1 MVMTGDLGTRGPSDG
16 DRVELVAVRNR
27 TLRIAVRS
35 AQAAAGSPARPPL
48 LLCNGIG
55 GCLELLQPFVD
66 ALGPDREVIRFDLPG
81 IGGSPPSAPYHLTTL
96 PWLVAG
102 LLDVLGHRRADV
114 LGISWGGGLAQQL
127 AAACPL
133 RVRRLVLVATGTGML
148 MVPARPKVLRHL
160 LTPQRYRD
168 PGYAVRMAAEIYGG
182 TLRTHPD
189 RARELLHPTAPNPA
203 VPNPAG
209 PTGPRRGYYYQ
220 LLAGVGWTSI
230 PWLAAL
236 DQPTLVLAGDDDP
249 VVPLVN
255 ARLMHRLLRRSTLHI
270 YPGGHLELIASPWML
285 APLVEK
291 FLDRDIQ
298 PRPSRRKGGQP

>member
-1 MVMTGDLGTRGPSDG
+1 MAMTDKLGVRHRNSGE
-16 DRVELVAVRNR
+16 RLELVTVRDR
-27 TLRIAVRS
+27 TLRIAVR
-35 AQAAAGSPARPPL
+35 AAKDDLADPARPPL

-55 GCLELLQPFVD
+55 GSLELLQPFVD
-66 ALGPDREVIRFDLPG
+66 ALGPQREVIRFDLPG
-81 IGGSPPSAPYHLTTL
+81 IGGSPPPSAPYHMTTL
-96 PWLVAG
+96 PWLVTG
-102 LLDVLGHRRADV
+102 LLDQLGHRQADV

-148 MVPARPKVLRHL
+148 MVPARPKILRHL
-160 LTPQRYRD
+160 LTPQRHRD

-189 RARELLHPTAPNPA
+189 RVRELLHPTA
-203 VPNPAG
+203 

-220 LLAGVGWTSI
+220 LLAGVGWTSL

-236 DQPTLVLAGDDDP
+236 EQPTLVLAGDDDP

-255 ARLMHRLLRRSTLHI
+255 ARLMHRLLRRSVLHI
-270 YPGGHLELIASPWML
+270 YPGGHLELIANPALL
-285 APLVEK
+285 APLVEE

-298 PRPSRRKGGQP
+298 PRLGRRKGRQL

>member
-1 MVMTGDLGTRGPSDG
+1 MAMTDELGTRRRSAGE
-16 DRVELVAVRNR
+16 RVELVTVRGR
-27 TLRIAVRS
+27 TLRIAVRP
-35 AQAAAGSPARPPL
+35 AKGELADPARPPL

-55 GCLELLQPFVD
+55 GSLELLQPFVD
-66 ALGPDREVIRFDLPG
+66 AVGRHREVIRFDLPG
-81 IGGSPPSAPYHLTTL
+81 IGGSPAPPAPYHLTTL

-160 LTPQRYRD
+160 LTPQRHRD

-182 TLRTHPD
+182 SLRTHPH
-189 RARELLHPTAPNPA
+189 RARELLHPAA
-203 VPNPAG
+203 
-209 PTGPRRGYYYQ
+209 PTGPKRGYYFQ

-236 DQPTLVLAGDDDP
+236 EHPTLVLAGDDDP
-249 VVPLVN
+249 VVPVVN

-270 YPGGHLELIASPWML
+270 YPGGHLELIASPSLL
-285 APLVEK
+285 APVVEK
-291 FLDRDIQ
+291 FLDRDIP
-298 PRPSRRKGGQP
+298 PRLGRRKGAQP

>member
-1 MVMTGDLGTRGPSDG
+1 MVMTGDIGTRDQSDG

-35 AQAAAGSPARPPL
+35 GQAAPGSPARPPL

-55 GCLELLQPFVD
+55 GSLELLQPFVD

-81 IGGSPPSAPYHLTTL
+81 IGGSPPPSAPYHLTTL
-96 PWLVAG
+96 PRLVAG
-102 LLDVLGHRRADV
+102 LLDVLGYRQADV

-160 LTPQRYRD
+160 LTPQRHRD

-189 RARELLHPTAPNPA
+189 RARELLHPIAPSPTA
-203 VPNPAG
+203 

-236 DQPTLVLAGDDDP
+236 EQPTLVLAGDDDP

-270 YPGGHLELIASPWML
+270 YPGGHLELIASPWLL
-285 APLVEK
+285 APLVEE
-291 FLDRDIQ
+291 FLDRDIR
-298 PRPSRRKGGQP
+298 PRLSRRKGGQP